1 MIRRPPRST
10 RTDTLFPY
18 TTLFRSPAVPD
29 GLSRP
34 VLSGLF
40 RPVRS
45 AICIRQPA
53 DKKTCR
59 PGASPMSAPATLPA
73 GTAAGQATPDSR
85 SRDTARRVW
94 AIVAGSSG
102 NLVEWYDFYVYSF
115 CALYF
120 APAFFP
126 QGNTTTQQIGRAHV

>member
-1 MIRRPPRST
+1 
-10 RTDTLFPY
+10 
-18 TTLFRSPAVPD
+18 
-29 GLSRP
+29 
-34 VLSGLF
+34 
-40 RPVRS
+40 
-45 AICIRQPA
+45 
-53 DKKTCR
+53 
-59 PGASPMSAPATLPA
+59 MSAPATLPA
-73 GTAAGQATPDSR
+73 GTAAGQATPDSG

-126 QGNTTTQQIGRAHV
+126 QGNTTTQLLSAAGVFAAGFLMRPIGGWFFGRFADRQGRRAAMVLSVILMCTDRK